1 MTPILRNDGKT
12 GVLIHDHGDGRV
24 EATALFNVG
33 TKGAGGDLLRDVIG
47 SHGVNYV
54 ECIGPGLAKYYGTFG
69 FQVSSVEPFDPA
81 KAVSGWNTATMGT
94 PDYYKMRLTK

>member
-33 TKGAGGDLLRDVIG
+33 TKGAG
-47 SHGVNYV
+47 
-54 ECIGPGLAKYYGTFG
+54 ATYYET
-69 FQVSSVEPFDPA
+69 
-81 KAVSGWNTATMGT
+81 
-94 PDYYKMRLTK
+94 